1 MNSKLSNNLITN
13 ERFLNIE
20 YAQFEME
27 KSRWSIRNTTN
38 STKLISNKNNEL
50 GTVSPQLIIKNDLIM
65 SEASVQNQS
74 EHCLNLNIFRSIKN
88 NTENQQSNRPVM
100 VWIHGGGFT
109 VGAGSLP
116 IYDGSN
122 LAKATNTIVVT
133 LNYRL
138 GSLGFLRL
146 VDITDNE
153 ITSTG
158 NEGLEDQ
165 ITALKWIQEN
175 IHLYGGDKTNITLF
189 GESAGAMSIA
199 CLLAMPKTKGLF
211 HKAIMQ
217 SGAGH
222 TFNTVEQANDLA
234 KEFLVSARELG
245 FEISQNKPRE
255 QAKQLKQLT
264 TSEVLSIQTHLTTRP
279 DIYSKFGILPFKP
292 VVGDL
297 DLPLAPYEAIKQ
309 GCAIDIPIISG
320 SNTDEWT
327 LFSAMLKQKIT
338 DEKHLALSLTP
349 LIGIEKVARV
359 TQLMTK
365 QCQQRGLEPTPQ
377 NLLSEAL
384 TEFWFTQPCYRLLNA
399 QHTAG
404 GKAYGY
410 KLGRKTIIPSLA
422 CTHITDIGLVF
433 GNTSSAFHG
442 EEPRVIA
449 LVNEIQTCWETFAYT
464 GQLSHAKILWPE
476 FISSQNE
483 NKTKSTPTLL
493 FFDHDQSYDNDV
505 DAQSIEFWS
514 KISDKQLSSF

>member
-20 YAQFEME
+20 YAPFEVE

-38 STKLISNKNNEL
+38 STKPISNKNNAL
-50 GTVSPQLIIKNDLIM
+50 GAVSPQLIIKNDLIM

-88 NTENQQSNRPVM
+88 NTENQQSHRPVM

-153 ITSTG
+153 IASTG

-309 GCAIDIPIISG
+309 GCAIDIPVSY
-320 SNTDEWT
+320 THLT
-327 LFSAMLKQKIT
+327 LPT
-338 DEKHLALSLTP
+338 TP
-349 LIGIEKVARV
+349 YV
-359 TQLMTK
+359 
-365 QCQQRGLEPTPQ
+365 
-377 NLLSEAL
+377 
-384 TEFWFTQPCYRLLNA
+384 
-399 QHTAG
+399 
-404 GKAYGY
+404 
-410 KLGRKTIIPSLA
+410 
-422 CTHITDIGLVF
+422 
-433 GNTSSAFHG
+433 
-442 EEPRVIA
+442 
-449 LVNEIQTCWETFAYT
+449 
-464 GQLSHAKILWPE
+464 
-476 FISSQNE
+476 
-483 NKTKSTPTLL
+483 
-493 FFDHDQSYDNDV
+493 
-505 DAQSIEFWS
+505 
-514 KISDKQLSSF
+514 

>member
-88 NTENQQSNRPVM
+88 NPVNQQSYRPVM

-109 VGAGSLP
+109 VGAASLP

-175 IHLYGGDKTNITLF
+175 IHLYGGID
-189 GESAGAMSIA
+189 
-199 CLLAMPKTKGLF
+199 
-211 HKAIMQ
+211 
-217 SGAGH
+217 
-222 TFNTVEQANDLA
+222 VRQALRSPSD
-234 KEFLVSARELG
+234 
-245 FEISQNKPRE
+245 
-255 QAKQLKQLT
+255 
-264 TSEVLSIQTHLTTRP
+264 
-279 DIYSKFGILPFKP
+279 
-292 VVGDL
+292 
-297 DLPLAPYEAIKQ
+297 
-309 GCAIDIPIISG
+309 PI
-320 SNTDEWT
+320 
-327 LFSAMLKQKIT
+327 
-338 DEKHLALSLTP
+338 
-349 LIGIEKVARV
+349 
-359 TQLMTK
+359 
-365 QCQQRGLEPTPQ
+365 PTP
-377 NLLSEAL
+377 AP
-384 TEFWFTQPCYRLLNA
+384 TP
-399 QHTAG
+399 
-404 GKAYGY
+404 
-410 KLGRKTIIPSLA
+410 
-422 CTHITDIGLVF
+422 
-433 GNTSSAFHG
+433 G
-442 EEPRVIA
+442 EW
-449 LVNEIQTCWETFAYT
+449 N
-464 GQLSHAKILWPE
+464 G
-476 FISSQNE
+476 
-483 NKTKSTPTLL
+483 
-493 FFDHDQSYDNDV
+493 
-505 DAQSIEFWS
+505 
-514 KISDKQLSSF
+514 